1 LWRHPIIITSAIRVS
16 VYTAVA
22 IAVVVPIIII
32 SIAIIINIAVV
43 SIIISIIVPIAISVM
58 SWHHLWSVMLLG
70 IMRVRMLLVMMRHM
84 TVVLWGW
91 MHRGWM

>member
-1 LWRHPIIITSAIRVS
+1 MRRHPTIIPAIGVS
-16 VYTAVA
+16 VYTAVS
-22 IAVVVPIIII
+22 IIVPIPV
-32 SIAIIINIAVV
+32 IINIAVV
-43 SIIISIIVPIAISVM
+43 SINTSISISVM
-58 SWHHLWSVMLLG
+58 SWYHLWSVMLLG